1 MVKTENLH
9 AGDCIRTH
17 SGQYVNVFNPD
28 PDTILIDDIAHSLAH
43 QCRWGG
49 HISRFYSVAQ
59 HSLYCSFLISDPE
72 LKLAALMHDASE
84 AYLLDIPRPIKKKLY
99 DYKHIEHRLM
109 SVIAEKFGFNYWP
122 MDKAVKQADEI
133 MLDLEW
139 RWLVLNNKY
148 KLLPSYPHQQTVIQ
162 FKQMFYEYQNL

>member
-28 PDTILIDDIAHSLAH
+28 PDTILIEDIAHSLAH

-59 HSLYCSFLISDPE
+59 HSLYCSYWIMDPK

-99 DYKHIEHRLM
+99 DYTHIEHGLM
-109 SVIAEKFGFNYWP
+109 YVIAEKFGFKWP
-122 MDKAVKQADEI
+122 MDKAVKEVDEE
-133 MLDLEW
+133 MLHLEW
-139 RWLVLNNKY
+139 KYLVLNDDKTICTF
-148 KLLPSYPHQQTVIQ
+148 PHQQTVIQ